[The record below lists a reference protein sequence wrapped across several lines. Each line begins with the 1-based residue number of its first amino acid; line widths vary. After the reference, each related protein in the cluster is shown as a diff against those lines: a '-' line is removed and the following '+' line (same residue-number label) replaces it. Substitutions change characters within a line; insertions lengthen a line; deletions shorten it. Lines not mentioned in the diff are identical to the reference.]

1 MGRKKQLQLPDL
13 DGSDDRSNKISSAT
27 KKIEDS
33 QSKNSIDNKNIL
45 SLDVS
50 TSCTGVCIL
59 DKNLNLVVL
68 DAVKFPAS
76 CITMFDKADR
86 GIEEIKKLVN
96 GRNIDKIFV
105 EANAKMFM
113 PGFSSADTLITL
125 AKFNVLL
132 SYLSHKA
139 FAAQVI
145 DVNVS
150 SARKAV
156 GFKNNK
162 ADKRPK
168 KEQVKDYVI
177 ALHPEFPYKK
187 HIAKAGRQK
196 NQEVYDSSNGD
207 MIDAWV
213 IAKGGSLLNP

>member
-1 MGRKKQLQLPDL
+1 MKKNKEKDVGENDKESYYCGL
-13 DGSDDRSNKISSAT
+13 DI
-27 KKIEDS
+27 
-33 QSKNSIDNKNIL
+33 
-45 SLDVS
+45 S

-59 DKNLNLVVL
+59 DKNLNLILL
-68 DAVKFPAS
+68 DAIKFPTS

-139 FAAQVI
+139 FGAQVI

-187 HIAKAGRQK
+187 HIAKTGSRK

>member
-1 MGRKKQLQLPDL
+1 MKKNEKNDVGAVESANATYLLGL
-13 DGSDDRSNKISSAT
+13 DI
-27 KKIEDS
+27 
-33 QSKNSIDNKNIL
+33 
-45 SLDVS
+45 S

-59 DKNLNLVVL
+59 DKNLNLVML
-68 DAVKFPAS
+68 DAVKFPSS

-86 GIEEIKKLVN
+86 GIEEIKKLVS
-96 GRNIDKIFV
+96 GKNIEKIFV

-125 AKFNVLL
+125 AKFNILL

-139 FAAQVI
+139 FGAQVI

-156 GFKNNK
+156 GFKSNK

-187 HIAKAGRQK
+187 HIAKTGSKK
-196 NQEVYDSSNGD
+196 NQEVYDASNGD